1 MVGMQLLHLNQKS
14 LFSADRIMDDFLKSD
29 DICFTIQK
37 EISPLIDITDFEGMY
52 QEGGRPPVSPR
63 LLILVLIM
71 QYIERLSDRAAA
83 ANLRYR
89 IDWKIAFGL
98 ELEFAGIH
106 ATTLVYFRE
115 RLLANDRASYA
126 FDKVLE
132 HLSRVG
138 LVKKNAKQRIDSTH
152 VIGLVRELSRIEL
165 LHETLRVF
173 CNDIESYK
181 SHLTGSV
188 LLDHFD
194 YYTDKISIRGI
205 SDAQK
210 DRFVKDAGQAMQGFI
225 AWGESVKELPIKD
238 LESFK
243 TLAIVFKQNFV
254 SEDGEPPEPTKPI
267 KLKKVATG
275 KDHVSSPHE
284 PDARYGNKGKKEWI
298 GYKAQVAETTSDEPD
313 DVNFITFIDVSDATD
328 YDGAVVNDF
337 ISDQT
342 NRDILP
348 SVVYGDTHYNSSDN
362 ITAAACKGVELK
374 GPVSPVPGDRPDSKN
389 TGFTA
394 NLKQNAITCPG
405 GNEAPITSQWKD
417 GRVRATFAKETCKSC
432 SQINPCDPAPQGKH
446 IVLRP
451 ESELLNQR
459 RALMETLEFEIEMHR
474 RNGIEGT
481 LSGLVRG
488 QGMRRSRHRGKN
500 KLQLQLK
507 FTGAAANILRL
518 HRKRQTEVT
527 VAA

>member
-1 MVGMQLLHLNQKS
+1 
-14 LFSADRIMDDFLKSD
+14 MDDFLKSD

-37 EISPLIDITDFEGMY
+37 EIKPLINIADFEEMY

-106 ATTLVYFRE
+106 PTTLVYFRE
-115 RLLANDRASYA
+115 RLLSNDHASYA

-132 HLSRVG
+132 HLSSVG
-138 LVKKNAKQRIDSTH
+138 LIKKNAKQRIDSTH

-173 CNDIESYK
+173 CNDIEPYRSQL
-181 SHLTGSV
+181 SG
-188 LLDHFD
+188 LLLCDHVE
-194 YYTDKISIRGI
+194 YYSDKISIRGI

-210 DRFVKDAGQAMQGFI
+210 ERFVKDAGHAMQAFI
-225 AWGESVKELPIKD
+225 TWGESIKELPIKD

-243 TLAIVFKQNFV
+243 TLVTVFKQNFV

-284 PDARYGNKGKKEWI
+284 PEARYANKGKKAWL
-298 GYKAQVAETTSDEPD
+298 GYKAQVAETTSDNPED
-313 DVNFITFIDVSDATD
+313 INFITFIEVSDATD
-328 YDGAVVNDF
+328 YDGTVLNDF
-337 ISDQT
+337 ISDQK

-348 SVVYGDTHYNSSDN
+348 TVVYGDTHYNSSDN
-362 ITAAACKGVELK
+362 ITDAASKGVELK
-374 GPVSPVPGDRPDSKN
+374 GPVSPGPGDKLNSKN
-389 TGFTA
+389 TGFTE
-394 NLKQNAITCPG
+394 NLEQNIITCPAE
-405 GNEAPITSQWKD
+405 NVAPITSRWTD
-417 GRVRATFAKETCKSC
+417 GRVRATFAKKACKNC
-432 SQINPCDPAPQGKH
+432 SQVTICAPEPRGKH

-451 ESELLNQR
+451 ESELLKQR
-459 RALMETLEFEIEMHR
+459 RALMETPEFKIEMHR

-518 HRKRQTEVT
+518 HRQRQTEVA